1 VEVTSRQAAEQLGV
15 TQQRI
20 QTLFAAGDLRGRKV
34 AGRLLMDSSDIQA
47 RLVRRPGRGRPLA
60 ARVAWGMLWELSGE
74 RADWLAASERS
85 RLRTR
90 IRTLNAEEVVL
101 RVRRRA
107 ILHQYRILPAYLNR
121 VAADAACV
129 PGGISA
135 ASAVGA
141 DIVAIG
147 FAEAYATTPTLG
159 RLVKQYAM
167 EEAGSDTDLNVN
179 LRVLDDDLTF
189 LLTSRTR
196 MPAAVV
202 ACDLME
208 SPEPRTR
215 RAGTQLLSDLLG
227 EFS

>member
-1 VEVTSRQAAEQLGV
+1 MEITSRQAAEQLGV

-20 QTLFAAGDLRGRKV
+20 QTLFAAGDVRGRMV
-34 AGRLLMDSSDIQA
+34 AGRLVVDSVDIQA
-47 RLVRRPGRGRPLA
+47 RLARRPGRGRPLA

-74 RADWLAASERS
+74 RAHWLAASERS
-85 RLRTR
+85 RLVAN
-90 IRTLNAEEVVL
+90 IRNLNAEDVVL

-107 ILHQYRILPAYLNR
+107 TLHRYRVLPTYVERLADDAEC
-121 VAADAACV
+121 VA
-129 PGGISA
+129 GGVGA

-147 FAEAYATTPTLG
+147 FAEVYTARSTRD
-159 RLVKQYAM
+159 RLVKQYALV
-167 EEAGSDTDLNVN
+167 EGGNDGDANVN

-189 LLTSRTR
+189 LLGARTR
-196 MPAAVV
+196 MPSAVV

-215 RAGTQLLSDLLG
+215 RAGTLVLSDLL
-227 EFS
+227 SKS

>member
-1 VEVTSRQAAEQLGV
+1 MEITSRQAAEQLGV

-20 QTLFAAGDLRGRKV
+20 QTLFAAGDVRGRMV
-34 AGRLLMDSSDIQA
+34 AGRLVVESGDIQA

-74 RADWLAASERS
+74 RAHWLAASERS
-85 RLRTR
+85 RLRTN
-90 IRTLNAEEVVL
+90 IGKLDAEGVVL

-107 ILHQYRILPAYLNR
+107 TLHQYRILPTYVDRL
-121 VAADAACV
+121 AADAACV
-129 PGGISA
+129 ASGVGA
-135 ASAVGA
+135 AYAVGA

-147 FAEAYATTPTLG
+147 FAEVYTARSTHD

-167 EEAGSDTDLNVN
+167 VEGGNDGDVNVN

-189 LLTSRTR
+189 LLSARTR
-196 MPAAVV
+196 MPSAVV

-215 RAGTQLLSDLLG
+215 RAGTLLLGDLLSR
-227 EFS
+227 F

>member
-1 VEVTSRQAAEQLGV
+1 MEITSRQAAEQLGV

-20 QTLFAAGDLRGRKV
+20 QTLFAAGDVRGRMV
-34 AGRLLMDSSDIQA
+34 AGRLVVDSGDIQA
-47 RLVRRPGRGRPLA
+47 RLTRRPGRGRPLA

-74 RADWLAASERS
+74 RAHWLAASERS
-85 RLRTR
+85 RIVAN
-90 IRTLNAEEVVL
+90 IRNLNAEDVVL

-107 ILHQYRILPAYLNR
+107 TLHRYRILPTYVDRL
-121 VAADAACV
+121 AADAACV
-129 PGGISA
+129 ASGVGA

-147 FAEAYATTPTLG
+147 FAEVYTARSTRD

-167 EEAGSDTDLNVN
+167 VEGGNDSDVNVN

-189 LLTSRTR
+189 LLSARTR
-196 MPAAVV
+196 MPSAVV

-215 RAGTQLLSDLLG
+215 RAGTLLLRDLLSK
-227 EFS
+227 F

>member
-1 VEVTSRQAAEQLGV
+1 VEITSRQAAEQLGV

-20 QTLFAAGDLRGRKV
+20 QALFTAGDVRGRMV
-34 AGRLLMDSSDIQA
+34 AGRLVVNSGDIQA

-60 ARVAWGMLWELSGE
+60 ARVAWGMLWELSSE
-74 RADWLAASERS
+74 RAHWLEASERS
-85 RLRTR
+85 RLVAN
-90 IRTLNAEEVVL
+90 IRKLNTEDVVL

-107 ILHQYRILPAYLNR
+107 ALHRYRILPTYVNR
-121 VAADAACV
+121 LAADAGCV
-129 PGGISA
+129 ASGVSA

-141 DIVAIG
+141 DVVALG
-147 FAEAYATTPTLG
+147 FAEVYTARSTRD

-167 EEAGSDTDLNVN
+167 VEGGNDADNNVN

-189 LLTSRTR
+189 LLNGRTH
-196 MPAAVV
+196 MPSAVV

-215 RAGTQLLSDLLG
+215 RAGTLILSDLLSK
-227 EFS
+227 FR